1 MTSKIEDSTDELQ
14 SLQQVIELVD
24 SQLGTLPTKEANQK
38 SILERYRLGLC
49 YLKSRKLGDGQSD
62 QLRQDLTDSSPQLLK
77 LMDSL
82 VLNPAS

>member
-1 MTSKIEDSTDELQ
+1 MTSK
-14 SLQQVIELVD
+14 
-24 SQLGTLPTKEANQK
+24 
-38 SILERYRLGLC
+38 RLGLS

-62 QLRQDLTDSSPQLLK
+62 QLRQELTDSSPQLLK